1 MQLPPSRLVDDLGDR
16 LADCLRLSPALP
28 VEAALPLLDAA
39 QALSSFA
46 KSGYVDLGDLLSL
59 RAHLARAHRAGALRA
74 DDYADLLAMATEL
87 SGQGIPGMARRP
99 APRLRLL
106 PVTDPGAGLEP
117 GAEPSVLQHSPLQ
130 LVVR

>member
-1 MQLPPSRLVDDLGDR
+1 MQPSPSRFVDDLGDR

-74 DDYADLLAMATEL
+74 DDYADLLAMATEV
-87 SGQGIPGMARRP
+87 SGLGTSNMTRRP

-106 PVTDPGAGLEP
+106 PVTGACAGLEP
-117 GAEPSVLQHSPLQ
+117 GTEPPVLQHGPLQ